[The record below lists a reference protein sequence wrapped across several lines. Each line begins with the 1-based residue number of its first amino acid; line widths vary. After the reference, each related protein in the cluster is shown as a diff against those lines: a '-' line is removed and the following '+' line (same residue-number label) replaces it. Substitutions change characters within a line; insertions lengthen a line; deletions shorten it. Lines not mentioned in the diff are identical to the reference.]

1 MKAAAHSNRT
11 IPPPGFIMVPSRSRA
26 GEYSY
31 WSNVL
36 GQRYSSL
43 DLAWTAYDK
52 LISAKRDKDLQFH
65 EEIQSTSRIPSP
77 KLLSSE
83 GAEIASVPRLGGKP
97 PKPIQMF
104 TDPDFPPNTKSIG
117 KTNIEDP
124 QSRLRISIRDR
135 ENAQWMRLPNYI
147 RKVNNLPDSEKI
159 QLFGDIE
166 PNDLTQGIVGDCW
179 LLATMACLAEFPNAI
194 ESLFVDQET
203 DEPSPSGL
211 YRIKLF
217 NLDKREWEIIVIDDY
232 IPCALKDDYS
242 EVPYRIRAEDGVRVY
257 DGRVP
262 PRKVLK
268 PLFAVPNGNQMWAAL
283 LEKAM
288 AKFVGSYAG
297 IAGGHEPF
305 AMIAFT
311 GFPQVYQFKRVPID
325 PQRTIARKGE
335 WERGWAQWAGK
346 FSPSCGYRPILD
358 GEGGRVIKNDF
369 FFPKLLEYD
378 RMNYILA
385 ASVVCYPPSNTA
397 EGLIRAD
404 GIVVGHAYS
413 LLSVEE
419 FNLGD
424 KVKIRLVKL
433 RNPHGK
439 GTVDFPTE
447 WKGKWSDDSDEW
459 IKYPEIADSVGYEKV
474 NDGIFWMEYTDF
486 VNVFDKVLVLPFPMS
501 EPRGAL
507 SSMRR
512 AKLRASHRTA
522 TANGRAL
529 TNMAAM
535 SKLKHV
541 DEVVTA
547 IHLMSVKPYDPYLN
561 APDWVLANPEK
572 YAKWAHEKLGT
583 TPSGQNKN

>member
-1 MKAAAHSNRT
+1 M
-11 IPPPGFIMVPSRSRA
+11 
-26 GEYSY
+26 
-31 WSNVL
+31 L
-36 GQRYSSL
+36 GQRFASL
-43 DLAWTAYDK
+43 DVAWQAYDK

-65 EEIQSTSRIPSP
+65 QEVQSASRLPSP
-77 KLLSSE
+77 KLMSTE
-83 GAEIASVPRLGGKP
+83 GPSRSDALMTAVRQSKP
-97 PKPIQMF
+97 VALF
-104 TDPDFPPNTKSIG
+104 TDPDFPPNSKSIG

-135 ENAQWMRLPNYI
+135 ENAQWMRLPDFI
-147 RKVNNLPDSEKI
+147 RKVNNVPVDDKI
-159 QLFGDIE
+159 QLFGNIE

-194 ESLFVDQET
+194 ESLFVDQDS
-203 DEPSPSGL
+203 DEPSASGL

-217 NLDKREWEIIVIDDY
+217 NLDKREWEIITIDDY

-242 EVPYRIRAEDGVRVY
+242 NVPYRIRPEDGVRVY

-262 PRKVLK
+262 PTKVLK

-288 AKFVGSYAG
+288 AKFVGSYAS

-311 GFPQVYQFKRVPID
+311 GFPQVYQFKRLPID
-325 PQRTIARKGE
+325 PQKTIARKEE

-358 GEGGRVIKNDF
+358 GEDRVINNDC

-385 ASVVCYPPSNTA
+385 ASVVCYPPSSTA
-397 EGLIRAD
+397 EGLIRSD

-413 LLSVEE
+413 LLSVEK
-419 FNLGD
+419 FDTGD
-424 KVKIRLVKL
+424 NEPPIRLVKV

-439 GTVDFPTE
+439 GTFDFPTE
-447 WKGKWSDDSDEW
+447 WNGPWSDDSDMW

-474 NDGIFWMEYTDF
+474 NDGIFWMDYSDF

-522 TANGRAL
+522 AANGRAL
-529 TNMAAM
+529 TNLAM
-535 SKLKHV
+535 DKLKHV

-561 APDWVLANPEK
+561 APDWVLANPET
-572 YAKWAHEKLGT
+572 YAQWAHEKLGT
-583 TPSGQNKN
+583 SPKN

>member
-1 MKAAAHSNRT
+1 MKAAHSSRT
-11 IPPPGFIMVPSRSRA
+11 VAPPGFIMVPSRSRA

-36 GQRYSSL
+36 GQRYGSL
-43 DLAWTAYDK
+43 ELAWTAYDK
-52 LISAKRDKDLQFH
+52 LISSHRDKDLEFH
-65 EEIQSTSRIPSP
+65 QEIQTVSRLPSP
-77 KLLSSE
+77 TLLSPE
-83 GAEIASVPRLGGKP
+83 GPVRVRDNSLSSKP
-97 PKPIQMF
+97 SKAVELF
-104 TDPDFPPNTKSIG
+104 TDPDFPPNAISIG

-124 QSRLRISIRDR
+124 QSRLRISIKDRDS
-135 ENAQWMRLPNYI
+135 AQWMRLPDFI
-147 RKVNNLPDSEKI
+147 RKVNNVPTDEKI
-159 QLFGDIE
+159 QLFGNIE

-194 ESLFVDQET
+194 ESLFIDQTT

-217 NLDKREWEIIVIDDY
+217 NLDKREWEIITIDDY

-242 EVPYRIRAEDGVRVY
+242 NVPYRIRPEDGVRVY

-262 PRKVLK
+262 PKKILK
-268 PLFAVPNGNQMWAAL
+268 PLFAIPNGNQMWAAL

-288 AKFVGSYAG
+288 AKFVGSYAA

-305 AMIAFT
+305 AMIALT
-311 GFPQVYQFKRVPID
+311 GFPQVYQFKRLPID
-325 PQRTIARKGE
+325 PQRTIAKKGE

-358 GEGGRVIKNDF
+358 GEGRVIKNEN

-385 ASVVCYPPSNTA
+385 ASVVCYPPSSTA
-397 EGLIRAD
+397 EGLIRSD

-413 LLSVEE
+413 LLSVEQ
-419 FNLGD
+419 FDLGD
-424 KVKIRLVKL
+424 GSAPIRLVKL

-439 GTVDFPTE
+439 GTPDFPTE
-447 WKGKWSDDSDEW
+447 WNGKWSTHSDEW
-459 IKYPEIADSVGYEKV
+459 IKYSEIADSVGYEQV
-474 NDGIFWMEYTDF
+474 NDGIFWMDYSDF

-522 TANGRAL
+522 AANGRAL
-529 TNMAAM
+529 TNLAM
-535 SKLKHV
+535 DKLKHV

-561 APDWVLANPEK
+561 APDWVLANPET

-583 TPSGQNKN
+583 TPAIKKN